1 MIDLENLAKQA
12 RGVAERSRV
21 RMALRVALIVLPLA
35 CIPIGGG
42 ANAGACACLGLV
54 LLALAALLRWRD
66 RTGRDAVTTG
76 LALGAIPLLAAVG
89 LRACGIECAQ
99 LWSLGEAEVACFAAG
114 AIAGIAASLLV
125 SRSDGERRK
134 RWLMTL
140 GVASLTATL
149 GCVGLGTAGVLST
162 LVAMIASATI
172 VWIPVSLRAS

>member
-1 MIDLENLAKQA
+1 MVDLEKLANRA
-12 RGVAERSRV
+12 RSIAERSRV

-35 CIPIGGG
+35 CIPIGAG
-42 ANAGACACLGLV
+42 ANAGACICLGGV
-54 LLALAALLRWRD
+54 LLALTALLRWRD
-66 RTGRDAVTTG
+66 RSGRDAVTTG
-76 LALGAIPLLAAVG
+76 LALGSIPLIAAVG

-99 LWSLGEAEVACFAAG
+99 FWSLGEAEVACFAAG
-114 AIAGIAASLLV
+114 AIAGVAASLLV
-125 SRSDGERRK
+125 SRADGERRK

-149 GCVGLGTAGVLST
+149 GCVGLGTAGILST